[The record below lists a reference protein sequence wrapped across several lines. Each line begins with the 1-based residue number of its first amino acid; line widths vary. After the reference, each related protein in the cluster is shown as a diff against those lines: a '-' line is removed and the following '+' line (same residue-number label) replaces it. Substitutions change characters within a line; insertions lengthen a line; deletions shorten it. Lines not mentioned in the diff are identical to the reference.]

1 MCSLVLVWAATG
13 FTAPRPPV
21 GTAAFRLRMQA
32 GGPAGRIAL
41 IWNSPEPFVYETLY
55 GGAEQAPLGRSAL
68 RFETFAQ
75 ALALGR
81 KLQVASPRIQY
92 NVYEIGEGTMELKGS
107 YPKSVNAEGARVRF
121 RRRTPRTG
129 GADDGTLLGVG
140 GMGDDIWRELIERD
154 GWGSLDDAWSK
165 FRRELELSRDEIEAV
180 DEQGNRIDFGAD
192 VDPEDDDPIYD

>member
-1 MCSLVLVWAATG
+1 MGPLVLVCAAAG
-13 FTAPRPPV
+13 FH
-21 GTAAFRLRMQA
+21 LRMQA

-55 GGAEQAPLGRSAL
+55 GGAEQAPFGRSAL

-92 NVYEIGEGTMELKGS
+92 NVYEILPEGTMELKGS
-107 YPKSVNAEGARVRF
+107 FPKSVNAEGARVRF